1 MITLTLMQVKYA
13 VLVNLFI
20 LKNILN
26 LKVMIFM
33 RLVIIN
39 NRWIIRK
46 NNAVTNA
53 MKDVVD
59 MFIMKLDFVYKEWE
73 NKEIVKFIKLK
84 MIIQE
89 D

>member
-1 MITLTLMQVKYA
+1 VKYA